1 MYRLQLGW
9 FLLRCRI
16 IERGGAR
23 GVLLVRIARGQ
34 IRIVAVHR
42 HHMLMP
48 RRMLLLLLMVRLLLV
63 VRLLLLLL
71 VVVLRLLMR
80 LMLLTTAGA
89 ALHAVV
95 ILPWVSMVVMCNCG
109 AGMWWV
115 WRAGVG

>member
-1 MYRLQLGW
+1 M
-9 FLLRCRI
+9 
-16 IERGGAR
+16 
-23 GVLLVRIARGQ
+23 LLVRIPRGQ

-42 HHMLMP
+42 NHMLMP
-48 RRMLLLLLMVRLLLV
+48 RRMLLLLV

-71 VVVLRLLMR
+71 VVRLLLLLLLMVR

>member
-48 RRMLLLLLMVRLLLV
+48 RRMLLLLLLLVV